1 MFFISFH
8 EVFSTMNPSNSADH
22 LVLMD
27 LIFENKLREMMQLV
41 PNLSTLN
48 FISVPTSSPLTLAVG
63 TAEEEVIE
71 YLLLRG
77 ADPNFADAQTL
88 PLIAAIERSVEA
100 DKYWADN
107 GLEEGGRENP
117 MAIIELL
124 LLYGADFTK
133 KDPSGESAYE
143 FAIKVHHPST
153 RLFESLMQEPKGD

>member
-77 ADPNFADAQTL
+77 ADPNFADAQKGWNKTNARFKTEGKQVT
-88 PLIAAIERSVEA
+88 IALGKGPALDIF
-100 DKYWADN
+100 N
-107 GLEEGGRENP
+107 EN
-117 MAIIELL
+117 IL
-124 LLYGADFTK
+124 DF
-133 KDPSGESAYE
+133 
-143 FAIKVHHPST
+143 
-153 RLFESLMQEPKGD
+153 QEVSRRNTC